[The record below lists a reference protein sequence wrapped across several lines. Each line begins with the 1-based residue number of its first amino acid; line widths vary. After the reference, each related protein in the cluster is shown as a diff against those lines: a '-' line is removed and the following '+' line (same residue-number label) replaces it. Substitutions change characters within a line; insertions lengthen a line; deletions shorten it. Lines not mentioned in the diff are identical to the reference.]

1 MHTHSADLSSCH
13 ALIVEGSATMR
24 SILRAQLSDLGI
36 GTVTQVP
43 SATDARKALEYRY
56 FDFVLCELHFS
67 DEMYSGQDLLDD
79 LRRNQLLP
87 FSTVFIIV
95 TAEST
100 YRRVAEAAE
109 SALDSF
115 MLKPYTPAQL
125 AKRLY
130 QSRNRKHTLKDIFHA
145 MEEER
150 FDDAAN
156 LCIQRFR
163 ERDKYWLYSARL
175 GAELLLRLKRPVEAQ
190 EMFNAIVEAKTLPWA
205 KLGVARAQLELG
217 QTTLAMGTLQ
227 NLISDEPHFV
237 DSYDVMGRA
246 YFEQGKIS
254 QALETYTM
262 AATLTPHSIGRQ
274 QSLAMITFYA
284 GQYQDAEQRLE
295 RAVRSGLLSKM
306 FDAQVLVLLAFSKLE
321 KDDIPGLL
329 RCHDDLQRLIEKNP
343 DPVRLQ
349 RLERLQSFVAA
360 MLQIAR
366 RQFSECVLT
375 ARSMRARIMQPGFDF
390 ESAGNLI
397 GVLCQMTNKAIVL
410 EEIDATV
417 ETIGLR
423 FCSNRALTELLFAC
437 ARTHP
442 PYAEL
447 MHTCQTKILQF
458 SEEAISLSMFGNST
472 LAVQELM
479 RRGRETLNARLLDNA
494 MQVLQKHAAKISDSE
509 TLAAEIQDL
518 RTRYALNSA
527 RAILGD
533 ARARG
538 GGLSLD
544 HFAARRT
551 ADAEHAPVH

>member
-1 MHTHSADLSSCH
+1 MHSHSADLSSCH
-13 ALIVEGSATMR
+13 ALIVDGSATMR
-24 SILRAQLSDLGI
+24 SILRTQLGDIGV
-36 GTVTQVP
+36 GTVTQVT

-56 FDFVLCELHFS
+56 FDVVLCELHFP

-115 MLKPYTPAQL
+115 LLKPYTPAQL

-130 QSRNRKHTLKDIFHA
+130 QSRNRKFTLKDIFLA

-156 LCIQRFR
+156 LCIRRFQ

-175 GAELLLRLKRPVEAQ
+175 GAELLLRLKRPVEAL

-205 KLGVARAQLELG
+205 KLGVARTQLELG
-217 QTTLAMGTLQ
+217 QTTLAVGTLQ

-246 YFEQGKIS
+246 YFEQGKIN
-254 QALETYTM
+254 QALETYAM
-262 AATLTPHSIGRQ
+262 AAALTPHSIGRQ

-284 GQYQDAEQRLE
+284 GNYQDSEKLLE
-295 RAVRSGLLSKM
+295 RAARSGLHSKM
-306 FDAQVLVLLAFSKLE
+306 FDAQVLVLLAFSRLE

-329 RCHDDLQRLIEKNP
+329 RCEDDLQRLIDKGP
-343 DPVRLQ
+343 DLVRLQ
-349 RLERLQSFVAA
+349 RLARLQSYVTA
-360 MLQIAR
+360 MVQIGR
-366 RQFSECVLT
+366 RQFSDCVDTVRHAKAILT
-375 ARSMRARIMQPGFDF
+375 EPEFDF
-390 ESAGNLI
+390 ESACNLI
-397 GVLCQMTNKAIVL
+397 GVLCQMSNKAILL
-410 EEIDATV
+410 EEVDAMV
-417 ETIGLR
+417 EAIGLR
-423 FCSNRALTELLFAC
+423 FCSSRALTELLFAY
-437 ARTHP
+437 ARK
-442 PYAEL
+442 
-447 MHTCQTKILQF
+447 MHTCQALVLQY
-458 SEEAISLSMFGNST
+458 SEDALSISMSGNPT
-472 LAVQELM
+472 LAVQELL
-479 RRGRETLNARLLDNA
+479 RRGRETFNARLLDNA
-494 MQVLQKHAAKISDSE
+494 IQVLQKHAAKITDSE
-509 TLAAEIQDL
+509 ALSTEIQSL
-518 RTRYALNSA
+518 RARYAMNSA

-533 ARARG
+533 GKARG

-544 HFAARRT
+544 HFATRRSSDT
-551 ADAEHAPVH
+551 VVNR